1 MSWSPL
7 DLPHLDFLPGLL
19 GALVAGSLV
28 GIERGHR
35 GQPAGFRTHAL
46 LALTSAMLMLG
57 AAHQFQWMNLAAPES
72 VVRIDPVRM
81 AHGILTGVGFLC
93 GGVIFREGFSIHGLT
108 TAASLWTTSALGVLF
123 GMGDWALAIS
133 GTLAALVVLGLFRYV
148 DNWLPQQQLA
158 EINIR
163 YKRDGAPTAAEV
175 RKRLRDLGLHP
186 SPVSNRLTKKG
197 LLLEHGARVRCNS
210 LKEIDALAM
219 ALGSD
224 KHVVEFEI
232 LPRTH

>member
-1 MSWSPL
+1 MDWPPA
-7 DLPHLDFLPGLL
+7 DLLNLDFLPGLI
-19 GALVAGSLV
+19 GALIAGSLV

-46 LALTSAMLMLG
+46 LALASSMLMLG
-57 AAHQFQWMNLAAPES
+57 AGHQFQWMVEAAPEG

-93 GGVIFREGFSIHGLT
+93 GGVIFREGFSVHGLT

-123 GMGDWALAIS
+123 GMGVWGLAIT
-133 GTLAALVVLGLFRYV
+133 GTVLTLIVLGLFRYV
-148 DNWLPQQQLA
+148 DNWLPQQQVA
-158 EINIR
+158 EISIR
-163 YKRDGAPTAAEV
+163 YKRADAPTASEV
-175 RKRLRDLGLHP
+175 RQMLRSLGLHP

-210 LKEIDALAM
+210 LKEIDALATS
-219 ALGSD
+219 LGAD